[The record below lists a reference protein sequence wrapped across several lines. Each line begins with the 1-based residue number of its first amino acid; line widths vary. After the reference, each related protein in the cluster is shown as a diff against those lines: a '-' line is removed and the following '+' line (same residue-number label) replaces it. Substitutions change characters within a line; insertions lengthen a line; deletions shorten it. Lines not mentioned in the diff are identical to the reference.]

1 MAEQN
6 ARRLMIAAP
15 QGVADK
21 LTGILAGAKI
31 EPDEVVCSGA
41 EALVALEE
49 ESAVLLI
56 GWRLPDM
63 TGPELACAVGERADM
78 LMIVPREFDAGE
90 AGCAHVL
97 TLVNPI
103 SQDALAASVRAMLF
117 CSEKM
122 EVLRRKADKLA
133 RTLEERKIIERAKG
147 RLMDTLHL
155 SESDAHYRMQKRSMD
170 SGRRIV
176 DVARE
181 ILEGREEE
189 AAAQAEEGS
198 K

>member
-1 MAEQN
+1 
-6 ARRLMIAAP
+6 
-15 QGVADK
+15 
-21 LTGILAGAKI
+21 
-31 EPDEVVCSGA
+31 
-41 EALVALEE
+41 
-49 ESAVLLI
+49 
-56 GWRLPDM
+56 
-63 TGPELACAVGERADM
+63 
-78 LMIVPREFDAGE
+78 
-90 AGCAHVL
+90 
-97 TLVNPI
+97 
-103 SQDALAASVRAMLF
+103 
-117 CSEKM
+117 
-122 EVLRRKADKLA
+122 
-133 RTLEERKIIERAKG
+133 G